1 MKHRA
6 LTATALVAGLFCQ
19 FANAQDQVS
28 IYGVVDAYAGA
39 VRTAT
44 EGKPGVTTGVVNSGG
59 MTTSF
64 IGFKGSEDLGS
75 GLKAIFSIES
85 FVRVDTGVYGRNDAD
100 SFWGRLAIVGLSSKQ
115 WGTATIGRHVTP
127 YALATGNFS
136 PLTGSTTFSPSF
148 ATVFKGNV
156 QGDTRNNNSIRYTTP
171 SMGGFIFD
179 GLYSFGTEV
188 PDGPNA
194 RQARAVDAVIRY
206 ENGPWGAAIGTRQIN
221 LNANDNGRKQKAY
234 MAGLKYDFGFMELFG
249 QVHDSKETFRS
260 NANLDV
266 KRRVY
271 ELSAGVPVGPGKF
284 TAAYAYS
291 SIDDVNPATPSQR
304 RVWSLGYDYSLSKR
318 TDIYAVAYRDLQ
330 RNVLIEQRILAL
342 GVRHRF

>member
-1 MKHRA
+1 MKQRVIG
-6 LTATALVAGLFCQ
+6 ATALVVGLFCHH
-19 FANAQDQVS
+19 ANAQDSVS

-44 EGKPGVTTGVVNSGG
+44 EGKPGVSTGVVNSGG

-64 IGFKGSEDLGS
+64 IGFKGSEDLGG
-75 GLKAIFSIES
+75 GLKSIFSIES
-85 FVRVDTGVYGRNDAD
+85 FIRMDTGVYGRNDAD
-100 SFWGRLAIVGLSSKQ
+100 SFWGRLAIVGLSSKD
-115 WGTATIGRHVTP
+115 WGTVTIGRHVTP
-127 YALATGNFS
+127 YALATGNYS

-171 SMGGFIFD
+171 NMNGFVVD

-188 PDGPNA
+188 ADGPNA
-194 RQARAVDAVIRY
+194 RQARAVDAAVRY
-206 ENGPWGAAIGTRQIN
+206 ESGKWGAVLATRQIN

-234 MAGLKYDFGFMELFG
+234 MAGVKYDFGFMELFG
-249 QVHDSKETFRS
+249 QVHDSRETFRS

-284 TAAYAYS
+284 TGAYAYS
-291 SIDDVNPATPSQR
+291 SMKDVSPVTPNNR
-304 RVWSLGYDYSLSKR
+304 RVWSVGYDYNLSKR
-318 TDIYAVAYRDLQ
+318 TDLYAMAYRDVQ
-330 RNVLIEQRILAL
+330 RNTLIEQRILAV
-342 GVRHRF
+342 GMRHRF